1 MEGAGLLHC
10 SLNNSIKKQKLQS
23 KWGGIKAPRLCH
35 RAPAASASSTSAP
48 RLSSHCL
55 CSHVLLLPSTQPSLY
70 LKGHLLPHDTSTP
83 SKSSLLRH
91 LPTAQSFVQK
101 QITPRS
107 LLLLTAAVQHMVQMG
122 RRHQMWVTLS
132 PVLRGRSDAGIWPS
146 ALHSS
151 CPSCVQF
158 PSLFSKDIWTL

>member
-1 MEGAGLLHC
+1 MGRHQGTTPLSQGSRSQCQQHICPTPLLP
-10 SLNNSIKKQKLQS
+10 LPLQ
-23 KWGGIKAPRLCH
+23 PR
-35 RAPAASASSTSAP
+35 PAAAFN
-48 RLSSHCL
+48 
-55 CSHVLLLPSTQPSLY
+55 QPSLY

-91 LPTAQSFVQK
+91 LPAAQSFVQR